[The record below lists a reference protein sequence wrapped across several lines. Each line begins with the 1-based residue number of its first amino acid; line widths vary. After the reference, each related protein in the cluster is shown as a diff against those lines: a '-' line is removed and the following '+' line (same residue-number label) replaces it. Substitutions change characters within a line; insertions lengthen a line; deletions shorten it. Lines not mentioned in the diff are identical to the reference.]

1 MKIKGD
7 VEMNKV
13 HYSTGKDDWTTPQ
26 ELFDKLNQE
35 FNFTLDPCS
44 NGENAK
50 CEKFYTKE
58 DNGLLQDWGGERVFV
73 NPPYSKKGKQD
84 QWVEKCYTESR
95 KPDTVVV
102 ALLPARTDT
111 KRFHEYILNKAEIR
125 FLPGRLKFGGAKNTA
140 PFPSMIVIWRR

>member
-1 MKIKGD
+1 
-7 VEMNKV
+7 MNKV

-26 ELFDKLNQE
+26 DLFDKLNQE

-50 CEKFYTKE
+50 CEKFYTEE
-58 DNGLLQDWGGERVFV
+58 DDGLLQDWIGERVFV
-73 NPPYSKKGKQD
+73 NPPYSRKGKQD
-84 QWVEKCYTESR
+84 QWVKKCYTESR
-95 KPDTVVV
+95 KPNTVVV

-140 PFPSMIVIWRR
+140 PFPSMIVIWR